1 MSLGKAVQCAKR
13 PFHTPHAWASCPS
26 HCQAR
31 SETDCHG
38 RLGRRSIFRTLC
50 LSQPPR
56 QFHASIGKG
65 SACLPVP
72 AQCRLP
78 VAKPTKS
85 LTEKTVC
92 LVTYWQERSL
102 ICLSLYN
109 IYMCVCVRAPR
120 SKVRNWLKWW
130 KSPIPF
136 FLQTTS
142 NNSSMRM
149 ALPYTQLHNMTP
161 LISSVQI
168 QSDRRM
174 HIGGYSKTHNP
185 RFNYSH

>member
-1 MSLGKAVQCAKR
+1 MVLAKKSCKCSESTTRKNDTRFRSFLDLGGDLGILHFRLLTATTCNTRKLCHLERLSNVPSAIKR

-102 ICLSLYN
+102 ICLSLSLY
-109 IYMCVCVRAPR
+109 IYMCVCVRA
-120 SKVRNWLKWW
+120 
-130 KSPIPF
+130 
-136 FLQTTS
+136 
-142 NNSSMRM
+142 
-149 ALPYTQLHNMTP
+149 
-161 LISSVQI
+161 
-168 QSDRRM
+168 
-174 HIGGYSKTHNP
+174 
-185 RFNYSH
+185 